1 MFTLFED
8 AFVYNLTMFGPCLP
22 KQFFQ
27 HSQ

>member
-1 MFTLFED
+1 MFTFFED
-8 AFVYNLTMFGPCLP
+8 AFVCYLTMFGPCLP